1 LLSTIANSLYTA
13 VSDDATREAA
23 VISFVVAASGTS
35 LFGIGAAF
43 WGPVASGFANFV
55 FIKKNN
61 KWIFSTLIYPA
72 NRAWLSS
79 PWSPLAVV

>member
-1 LLSTIANSLYTA
+1 MMALAGLALLSTIANSLYTA

-23 VISFVVAASGTS
+23 VISFVVAASGTR

-55 FIKKNN
+55 FIKKITNG
-61 KWIFSTLIYPA
+61 FS
-72 NRAWLSS
+72 RH
-79 PWSPLAVV
+79 

>member
-1 LLSTIANSLYTA
+1 MMALAGLALLSTIANSLYTA
-13 VSDDATREAA
+13 VSDDATRDDATREAA

-55 FIKKNN
+55 FIKKITNG
-61 KWIFSTLIYPA
+61 FS
-72 NRAWLSS
+72 RH
-79 PWSPLAVV
+79 